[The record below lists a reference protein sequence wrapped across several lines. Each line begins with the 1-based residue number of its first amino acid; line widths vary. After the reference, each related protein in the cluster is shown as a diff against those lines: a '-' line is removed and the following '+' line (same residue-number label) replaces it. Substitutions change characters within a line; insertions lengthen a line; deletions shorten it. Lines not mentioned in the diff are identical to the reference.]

1 MRYREYGQT
10 GCRVSAIGFGGMRFK
25 DQTDVDGCAALVRM
39 AYDAG
44 INYFD
49 TAIGYG
55 ESEALFGAAFKEM
68 LKTRAEKPFYVS
80 TKTFKS
86 DYDGIRADLETS
98 LQRMGLDAVDFY
110 HMWCV
115 MSPEAYHKRKADGTL
130 DAFRRLKDE
139 GLIRHICIS
148 THMAGDEIGPVLE
161 DFPFDGVL
169 LGYSAMNF
177 PYREAGIEAAAR
189 LGRGV
194 VVMNP
199 LGGGIIPQH
208 AERFDFVRTRE
219 DETVVEGALRFLIDD
234 RRITVALVGFS
245 AEEQVR
251 DAIRAVDG
259 YRPIPP
265 AERARMRKGLKRFF
279 NALCTGCRYCDHCPE
294 GIPVPR
300 YMDAYNHAL
309 LSGDTKA
316 MVERLRFHWSIKD
329 DADLKRCTL
338 CGRCEDACTQK
349 LPIRDRLKEIRAAL
363 DAAAARR

>member
-1 MRYREYGQT
+1 MIYRTYGQT
-10 GCRVSAIGFGGMRFK
+10 GRRVSAIGFGGMRFK
-25 DQTDVDGCAALVRM
+25 DQQDVDGCAALVRA

-55 ESEALFGAAFKEM
+55 ESEALFGAAFKDM

-86 DYDGIRADLETS
+86 DYDSVRAELETS
-98 LQRMGLDAVDFY
+98 LTRMGLDAIDFY

-115 MSPEAYHKRKADGTL
+115 MSPDAYHKRKAEGTL
-130 DAFRRLKDE
+130 EAFQRLKEE
-139 GLIRHICIS
+139 GLIRHICMS
-148 THMAGDEIGPVLE
+148 THMAGEDIGPVLE
-161 DFPFDGVL
+161 DFPFAGVL

-177 PYREAGIEAAAR
+177 PYREAGLDAAAR

-208 AERFDFVRTRE
+208 TERFEFVRTRD
-219 DETVVEGALRFLIDD
+219 DETVVDGALRFLLDD
-234 RRITVALVGFS
+234 TRITVALVGFS
-245 AEEQVR
+245 STEQVR
-251 DAIRAVDG
+251 DAMRAVDG

-265 AERARMRKGLKRFF
+265 AERDRMRSGLNAFF
-279 NALCTGCRYCDHCPE
+279 NVLCTGCRYCDHCPE

-300 YMDAYNHAL
+300 YMDAYNHYL
-309 LSGDTKA
+309 LSGDIQTL
-316 MVERLRFHWSIKD
+316 VQRLRFHWGIKD
-329 DADLKRCTL
+329 DAELKRCTL
-338 CGRCEDACTQK
+338 CGRCEEACTQK
-349 LPIRDRLKEIRAAL
+349 LPIRDRLKEIRAAF
-363 DAAAARR
+363 AAAART